1 LTTIEYTTAVIPPQS
16 FTDGSSSLYMR
27 RISLI
32 ETIGVRS
39 LVIETEHETTPA
51 LILTILSLLLTEI
64 YGAQT

>member
-1 LTTIEYTTAVIPPQS
+1 
-16 FTDGSSSLYMR
+16 MR

-64 YGAQT
+64 YSA